1 MTRADAEYR
10 MSDGTIA
17 SFDLVDEPWLPCLM
31 ADGGTRELGLRQIL
45 LDAHLVRELSLD
57 VPTQFPPVLRL
68 LLAIVHRA
76 LRQPGT
82 SGGPRSTEA
91 WEHLWALGA
100 LPGHSISRYLDEHRD
115 RFQLF
120 HRTAPFMQVAGLKTA
135 SAEAKP
141 ITQLIPFAATGNNAP
156 LFSPTRDAYPP
167 WLTCAEAARWLLHVH
182 AWDTSGTKSGA
193 VGDPRAKAG
202 KSYPGRTGPLGQ
214 LGVLVPV
221 GRTLWHTLLLNLLVL
236 DDDISP
242 ADDLPAWEAGPLTAE
257 WHERHPR
264 GVLDLY
270 TWPARRVRLQPEAT
284 ADGVR
289 VRHAIVA
296 AGDRIADV
304 TTLISFETHTAWRR
318 NETQEKK
325 LKRAPVYTPVRH
337 QPGRELWRGLGPILA
352 QARADRPSAQE
363 RGPRVLDHL
372 ADRAHV
378 LRSERILLSG
388 TGIAY
393 GTQAAVIEETY
404 ADTMPL
410 PVAVLADRGGD
421 WEATA
426 LDAVRAAEEA
436 ASALANLAANLA
448 RAAGC
453 DEDGLLAGRRRVART
468 SLYAELDSRFRSW
481 IADLG
486 GSASEPVEALRQ
498 WRTQVREQAGRIAG
512 EMLGAVPPEAVR
524 GRDVRLDRERHELIN
539 AARAEIWF
547 STALHK
553 AAATAAATADRPVSP
568 EPPRGEEVPA

>member
-1 MTRADAEYR
+1 
-10 MSDGTIA
+10 MSDSTIA

-31 ADGGTRELGLRQIL
+31 TDGGAEDLGLKQVL

-68 LLAIVHRA
+68 LLAILHRA
-76 LRQPGT
+76 LRQLGT
-82 SGGPRSTEA
+82 SGGPRSTDA

-100 LPGHSISRYLDEHRD
+100 LPGDPISRYLDEHRE

-120 HRTAPFMQVAGLKTA
+120 HPTAPFLQVAGLKTG

-156 LFSPTRDAYPP
+156 LFSAARDADPP
-167 WLTCAEAARWLLHVH
+167 SLTCGEAARWLLHVH
-182 AWDTSGTKSGA
+182 AWDTAGIKTGA
-193 VGDPRAKAG
+193 DGVKGG
-202 KSYPGRTGPLGQ
+202 KTYGNPTGPLGR

-236 DDDISP
+236 SKDISP
-242 ADDLPAWEAGPLTAE
+242 AGDLPSWEDGPLTAE

-270 TWPARRVRLQPEAT
+270 TWPGRRVRLQPEPT
-284 ADGVR
+284 ADGMR
-289 VRHAIVA
+289 VKHAIVT
-296 AGDRIADV
+296 AGDRIADL
-304 TTLISFETHTAWRR
+304 TTLISFEPHTAWRR
-318 NETQEKK
+318 NETLEKK

-352 QARADRPSAQE
+352 QARADRPSPEE

-372 ADRAHV
+372 ADHAHL
-378 LRSERILLSG
+378 LRGERILLSG

-393 GTQAAVIEETY
+393 GTQAAVIDETY

-426 LDAVRAAEEA
+426 LDAVRVAEEA
-436 ASALANLAANLA
+436 ATALATLAANLA

-453 DEDGLLAGRRRVART
+453 DEDGLLTGRRRVARS
-468 SLYAELDSRFRSW
+468 SLYADLDSRFRRW
-481 IADLG
+481 IAELG
-486 GSASEPVEALRQ
+486 GSADEPAEALGQ
-498 WRTQVREQAGRIAG
+498 WRTEVREQAERIAG
-512 EMLGAVPPEAVR
+512 GMLGAVPPEAVR
-524 GRDVRLDRERHELIN
+524 GRDVRVDRERYELIN
-539 AARAEIWF
+539 APRAEIWF
-547 STALHK
+547 NAALRK
-553 AAATAAATADRPVSP
+553 VAPRVTTTADQPVSH
-568 EPPRGEEVPA
+568 EPPRDQEVPA

>member
-1 MTRADAEYR
+1 MTRADAEDL
-10 MSDGTIA
+10 MSESTIA

-31 ADGGTRELGLRQIL
+31 ADGGTRELGLRQVL
-45 LDAHLVRELSLD
+45 LDAHRVRELSLD
-57 VPTQFPPVLRL
+57 VPTQFPPLLRL

-100 LPGHSISRYLDEHRD
+100 LPGGPISRYLDEHRE

-120 HRTAPFMQVAGLKTA
+120 HPAAPFMQVAGLKTA

-156 LFSPTRDAYPP
+156 LFSATRDADPP
-167 WLTCAEAARWLLHVH
+167 LLTCAEAARWLLHVH
-182 AWDTSGTKSGA
+182 AWDTSGTKTGV

-284 ADGVR
+284 ADGAR

-304 TTLISFETHTAWRR
+304 TTLISFEPHTAWRR
-318 NETQEKK
+318 DERQEKK
-325 LKRAPVYTPVRH
+325 LKRARVYMPVRH

-352 QARADRPSAQE
+352 QARADRPGPNE
-363 RGPRVLDHL
+363 RGPRVLDQL
-372 ADRAHV
+372 ADRAHL
-378 LRSERILLSG
+378 LRGQRILLSG
-388 TGIAY
+388 TGITY
-393 GTQAAVIEETY
+393 GTQAAVIDETY

-453 DEDGLLAGRRRVART
+453 DDDGLLAGRRRAART
-468 SLYAELDSRFRSW
+468 RLYAELNSRFRRW
-481 IADLG
+481 IAELG
-486 GSASEPVEALRQ
+486 GSAGEPVETLRQ
-498 WRTQVREQAGRIAG
+498 WRTQVQEQAERIAG

-547 STALHK
+547 NAALHR
-553 AAATAAATADRPVSP
+553 ATAAATADRSVSQ

>member
-1 MTRADAEYR
+1 
-10 MSDGTIA
+10 MSDSTIA
-17 SFDLVDEPWLPCLM
+17 SFDLVDEPWLPCLVTE
-31 ADGGTRELGLRQIL
+31 GGTRDLGLRQVL

-76 LRQPGT
+76 VRQPGT
-82 SGGPRSTEA
+82 SGGPRSTDA
-91 WEHLWALGA
+91 WEHLWDLKA
-100 LPGHSISRYLDEHRD
+100 LPGDPVSRYLDEHRD
-115 RFQLF
+115 RFRLF
-120 HRTAPFMQVAGLKTA
+120 HPADPFMQVAGLKAA

-141 ITQLIPFAATGNNAP
+141 VTQLIPFAATGNNAP
-156 LFSPTRDAYPP
+156 LFSAARDADPP

-182 AWDTSGTKSGA
+182 AWDTSGTKTGA

-202 KSYPGRTGPLGQ
+202 KSYPGRTGLLGQ

-221 GRTLWHTLLLNLLVL
+221 GRTLWHTLMLNLLVL
-236 DDDISP
+236 GDDISP
-242 ADDLPAWEAGPLTAE
+242 AGDLPAWEAGPLTAE
-257 WHERHPR
+257 WHERPPR

-270 TWPARRVRLQPEAT
+270 TWPGRRVCLQPEPT
-284 ADGVR
+284 ADGIR
-289 VRHAIVA
+289 VRHAIVT
-296 AGDRIADV
+296 AGDRVADV
-304 TTLISFETHTAWRR
+304 TTLISFEPHTAWRR
-318 NETQEKK
+318 NETQEKR

-352 QARADRPSAQE
+352 QARADRPRPEE

-372 ADRAHV
+372 ADRAHL

-388 TGIAY
+388 TGITY
-393 GTQAAVIEETY
+393 GTQAAVIDETY

-426 LDAVRAAEEA
+426 LDAVRAADES
-436 ASALANLAANLA
+436 ASALANLAASLA

-453 DEDGLLAGRRRVART
+453 DEDGLLAGRRRASRT
-468 SLYAELDSRFRSW
+468 RLYAELDSRFRRW

-486 GSASEPVEALRQ
+486 ASSGEPGEALRR
-498 WRTQVREQAGRIAG
+498 WRTEVREQAERIAS
-512 EMLGAVPPEAVR
+512 EMLGTVPPDAVR
-524 GRDVRLDRERHELIN
+524 GRDVQLSRERHELIN

-547 STALHK
+547 NAALRK
-553 AAATAAATADRPVSP
+553 AMAATTADRPPSQEAP
-568 EPPRGEEVPA
+568 IGEEVPA

>member
-1 MTRADAEYR
+1 
-10 MSDGTIA
+10 MSDSTIA
-17 SFDLVDEPWLPCLM
+17 RFDLVDDPWLPCLM
-31 ADGGTRELGLRQIL
+31 TDGGVRDLSLRQVL
-45 LDAHLVRELSLD
+45 LNAHLARELSLD
-57 VPTQFPPVLRL
+57 VPTQFPPVLRM

-91 WEHLWALGA
+91 WERLWALGG
-100 LPGHSISRYLDEHRD
+100 LPREPIGRYLEEHRD

-120 HRTAPFMQVAGLKTA
+120 HSVAPFMQVAGLTTA
-135 SAEAKP
+135 SGEPKP
-141 ITQLIPFAATGNNAP
+141 VTQLIPFAATGNNAP
-156 LFSPTRDAYPP
+156 LFSPARDADPP

-182 AWDTSGTKSGA
+182 AWDTSGTKTGA
-193 VGDPRAKAG
+193 AGDPQAKAG

-214 LGVLVPV
+214 LGVLVPA

-236 DDDISP
+236 GQDISP

-270 TWPARRVRLQPEAT
+270 TWPGRRVRLQPEPT

-296 AGDRIADV
+296 AGDRIADL
-304 TTLISFETHTAWRR
+304 TTLISFEPHTAWRR
-318 NETQEKK
+318 DKAQEKK
-325 LKRAPVYTPVRH
+325 LKREPVYTPRRH

-352 QARADRPSAQE
+352 QARADRPSPDE
-363 RGPRVLDHL
+363 RGPRVLDHVSG
-372 ADRAHV
+372 RAHW
-378 LRSERILLSG
+378 LRGERIFLSG
-388 TGIAY
+388 TGITY
-393 GTQAAVIEETY
+393 GNQFAVIDETY

-421 WEATA
+421 WEAAA
-426 LDAVRAAEEA
+426 LDAVRAADQA
-436 ASALANLAANLA
+436 AAALASLAANLA

-453 DEDGLLAGRRRVART
+453 DEDGLLEGRMRAART
-468 SLYAELDSRFRSW
+468 RLYAELDSRFRRW
-481 IADLG
+481 IAVLG
-486 GSASEPVEALRQ
+486 GSAGEPAEALRQ
-498 WRTQVREQAGRIAG
+498 WHGEVREQAGRIAG

-524 GRDVRLDRERHELIN
+524 GRDVRRGRERHELIN

-547 STALHK
+547 NAALRR
-553 AAATAAATADRPVSP
+553 AVATAAATADQPVSQ
-568 EPPRGEEVPA
+568 EPPIVQEVPA

>member
-1 MTRADAEYR
+1 
-10 MSDGTIA
+10 MSDSTIA
-17 SFDLVDEPWLPCLM
+17 SFDLVDDPWLPCLM
-31 ADGGTRELGLRQIL
+31 TDGGTEDLGLRQVL
-45 LDAHLVRELSLD
+45 LDARRVRELSLD

-82 SGGPRSTEA
+82 SGGPRSMEA

-100 LPGHSISRYLDEHRD
+100 LPGGPISRYLNEHRE
-115 RFQLF
+115 RFRLF
-120 HRTAPFMQVAGLKTA
+120 HPAAPFMQVAGLKTA

-156 LFSPTRDAYPP
+156 LFSATRDADPP
-167 WLTCAEAARWLLHVH
+167 LLTCAEAARWLLHVH
-182 AWDTSGTKSGA
+182 AWDTSGTKTGA
-193 VGDPRAKAG
+193 VGDPQAKAG

-236 DDDISP
+236 GDDISP
-242 ADDLPAWEAGPLTAE
+242 ADDLPSWEAGPLTAE
-257 WHERHPR
+257 WDERHPR

-270 TWPARRVRLQPEAT
+270 TWPGRRVRLQTEPA
-284 ADGVR
+284 ADGAR

-304 TTLISFETHTAWRR
+304 TTLISFEPHTAWRR

-325 LKRAPVYTPVRH
+325 LKRAPVYMPVRH

-372 ADRAHV
+372 ADRAHL
-378 LRSERILLSG
+378 LRGERILLSG
-388 TGIAY
+388 TGITY
-393 GTQAAVIEETY
+393 GTRAAVIEETY

-436 ASALANLAANLA
+436 ATALATLAANLA

-453 DEDGLLAGRRRVART
+453 DEDGLLTGRRRAART
-468 SLYAELDSRFRSW
+468 RLYAELDSRFRRW
-481 IADLG
+481 IAELG
-486 GSASEPVEALRQ
+486 GSADEPAEALGQ
-498 WRTQVREQAGRIAG
+498 WRTEVREQAERIAG

-524 GRDVRLDRERHELIN
+524 GRDVRVDRERYELIN
-539 AARAEIWF
+539 APRAEIWF
-547 STALHK
+547 NAALRK
-553 AAATAAATADRPVSP
+553 AAARATSTADQPVSQ
-568 EPPRGEEVPA
+568 EPPRDEEVPA

>member
-1 MTRADAEYR
+1 
-10 MSDGTIA
+10 MSDSTTV

-31 ADGGTRELGLRQIL
+31 TGGGTRELGLRQVL

-57 VPTQFPPVLRL
+57 VPTQFSPVLRL
-68 LLAIVHRA
+68 LLAISHRA
-76 LRQPGT
+76 VRQPGT
-82 SGGPRSTEA
+82 SGGPRSTDA

-100 LPGHSISRYLDEHRD
+100 LPGDPISRYLDEHRD
-115 RFQLF
+115 QFQLF
-120 HRTAPFMQVAGLKTA
+120 HPAAPFMQVAGLTAA

-156 LFSPTRDAYPP
+156 LFSATRDADPP
-167 WLTCAEAARWLLHVH
+167 SLTCAEAARWLLHVH
-182 AWDTSGTKSGA
+182 AWDTSGTKTGA

-236 DDDISP
+236 GDDISP
-242 ADDLPAWEAGPLTAE
+242 ADDLPSWEAGPLTAE

-270 TWPARRVRLQPEAT
+270 TWPGRRVRLQPEQT

-289 VRHAIVA
+289 VRHAIVT
-296 AGDRIADV
+296 AGDRIADF
-304 TTLISFETHTAWRR
+304 TTLISFEPHTAWRR

-325 LKRAPVYTPVRH
+325 LKRVPVYTPVRH

-352 QARADRPSAQE
+352 QARADRPSPQE

-372 ADRAHV
+372 AGRAH
-378 LRSERILLSG
+378 LLPGERIFLSG
-388 TGIAY
+388 TGITY
-393 GTQAAVIEETY
+393 GTQSAVIDETY

-410 PVAVLADRGGD
+410 PVAVLADRDGD

-436 ASALANLAANLA
+436 ATALATLAANLA

-453 DEDGLLAGRRRVART
+453 DEDGLLTGRRRAART
-468 SLYAELDSRFRSW
+468 RLYAELDSRFRRW
-481 IADLG
+481 IAELG
-486 GSASEPVEALRQ
+486 GSADEPADALGQ
-498 WRTQVREQAGRIAG
+498 WRTEVREQAERIAG

-524 GRDVRLDRERHELIN
+524 GRDVRVDRERHELIN
-539 AARAEIWF
+539 APRAEIWF
-547 STALHK
+547 NAALRK
-553 AAATAAATADRPVSP
+553 AAARATSTADQPVSQ
-568 EPPRGEEVPA
+568 EPPRDEEVPA